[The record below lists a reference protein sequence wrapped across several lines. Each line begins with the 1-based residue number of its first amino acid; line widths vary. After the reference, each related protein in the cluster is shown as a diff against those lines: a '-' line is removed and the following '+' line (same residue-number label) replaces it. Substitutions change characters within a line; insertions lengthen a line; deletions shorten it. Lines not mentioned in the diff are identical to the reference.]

1 LVFCKNHNLH
11 YIAPEY
17 HNIMG
22 ALSGFPTPPHISD
35 EQLFAKYGKFCGY
48 MAWQFVK
55 RSGSYDAGER
65 NVRLDTEDAE
75 DLASIATYYLLRIPQ
90 QFRDQPPY
98 IKRVIV
104 SKIITAWHK
113 RLKHGRNEWQPPGQ
127 TGDGHRSW
135 GDPGDNSP
143 DYFDTLP
150 GRDGLA
156 EHTQTSFDS
165 AKVLALLPKLPEAQR
180 IVLELYFGLNGA
192 KPCGSAR
199 IATKLARTRYWVD
212 ARLHAGLQ
220 EIRTMI
226 SAKPVSHHVL

>member
-1 LVFCKNHNLH
+1 MDNGTGRLA
-11 YIAPEY
+11 AP
-17 HNIMG
+17 
-22 ALSGFPTPPHISD
+22 FVSD
-35 EQLFAKYGKFCGY
+35 EQLFSKYGKFCGY

-75 DLASIATYYLLRIPQ
+75 DLASIAIYHMLRIPQ

-113 RLKHGRNEWQPPGQ
+113 RLKHGRNESQAPHIPNE
-127 TGDGHRSW
+127 T
-135 GDPGDNSP
+135 
-143 DYFDTLP
+143 DYFDTLV

-156 EHTQTSFDS
+156 DDTQVAFDS
-165 AKVLALLPKLPEAQR
+165 ARILAILPQLPEPQR

-192 KPCGSAR
+192 KSCGSAR

-212 ARLHAGLQ
+212 ARLNAGLQ
-220 EIRTMI
+220 EIRTRI
-226 SAKPVSHHVL
+226 SAKPVSPAVL